1 MAKKAKTKKRRSIK
15 KQTIGQQFNDN
26 FKKIFFSSQ
35 GFPIMLTLSVIAVL
49 FVLFRMK
56 AVETNYKITSM
67 NKDIDKV
74 ALESKELK
82 AKKARLLSVKA
93 LNKMARKYE
102 LNQPK
107 DKQIIVIP

>member
-1 MAKKAKTKKRRSIK
+1 MAKKTKVRKKKSAKQVSLAQQASDNIK
-15 KQTIGQQFNDN
+15 KVL
-26 FKKIFFSSQ
+26 FSSQ
-35 GFPIMLTLSVIAVL
+35 GFPIMLTLSVLGVL

-67 NKDIDKV
+67 NKDIEKV

-82 AKKARLLSVKA
+82 AKKARLLSIKA
-93 LNKMARKYE
+93 LNKMAKKYK
-102 LNQPK
+102 LSQPK

>member
-1 MAKKAKTKKRRSIK
+1 MAKKAKTRK
-15 KQTIGQQFNDN
+15 KQSAKKSSIGQKFSDN
-26 FKKIFFSSQ
+26 FRKILFSSQ
-35 GFPIMLTLSVIAVL
+35 GFPIMLTLSVLGVL

-67 NKDIDKV
+67 NKDIEKV

-93 LNKMARKYE
+93 LRKMAKKYK
-102 LNQPK
+102 LSQPK